1 MNSCLKSSLLSILS
15 TLLIVSGLM
24 DSGQS
29 QIAALQARLD
39 AKEDK
44 AEIRLADDESA
55 AREATKQALI
65 AQEAARVLVADL
77 EKKTK
82 DLNERLKSC
91 H

>member
-1 MNSCLKSSLLSILS
+1 
-15 TLLIVSGLM
+15 M